1 MKLTN
6 ATKNKTSSFKSKGFK
21 ALLVTQFLGAFN
33 DNAFKLVISL
43 IAVNSFADRAGEGSQ
58 YIALAGVMLVLPFI
72 LFSSYAGFLADR
84 YSKKVIMFWVK
95 VAEVVVMCMG
105 ALVFYFGNIY
115 AMMIVLF
122 LMGTQS
128 ALFSPSKYGIL
139 PEIFTDNELSKAN
152 GVIQLWTFLAMIA
165 GTIVGGQLLDLFDN
179 KAYIASIVFIFAA
192 IIGVLSS
199 RFITDV
205 PSSDSKKSF
214 EINFLKDIYNNI
226 IEIKQSRPLFLCVI
240 GYAYFWFLCALYQMN
255 VLLYAKNMM
264 NISDTLT
271 GLLLASTGIG
281 VATGSVL
288 AGRWSE
294 EKVEFG
300 LVPIGA
306 IGLGVFSLVLG
317 ISFRYY
323 WIILADLFFMGVSC
337 GLFVIPLTAYIQQ
350 KSPAD
355 GKGRILATNNF
366 IAFCSILLSSA
377 MLWLFANILKFNP
390 ALIFIVFG
398 ILSFFVIAYICK
410 LLPEF
415 LLRFLSYIITHTFYK
430 IKIIGRENIPKEGG
444 ALLVCNHVSYNDG
457 SLVLACTQRFIRFM
471 MLREIANNKLL
482 KPFMGIMKVIPVSA
496 TDSPKKIV
504 GSFSRA
510 RNALLAGELVCIFAE
525 GAISRTGNIMEFKKG
540 FERIMKKVDV
550 PIIPVNL
557 DRVWGSIFSF
567 EGGKFFRKVPSRLP
581 YPVTVSFGKPMPPG
595 STAYQVR
602 TAVADLGSEAF
613 KYRLDKKESLPY
625 RFYCQAIKRPFKK
638 CVSDSSGISLTYA
651 KAFIGSLVFSRAINR
666 KCRNDDIVGILLP
679 NSVAASLVNVAI
691 SILGKCPVNLNFT
704 SSEES
709 VTKSIHK
716 CDIKHIYSSK
726 KFVEKTNIKVRDEMI
741 GVEDLRHEVKFFDRI
756 FFLSCFIFL
765 PKFLFRKIC
774 FKDNKEDCLA
784 TVMFSSGSTGEP
796 KGVMLTHTN
805 INSNIEGLY
814 QVFHTQK
821 DDVVMG
827 VVPMFHS
834 FGFTGALW
842 YPLITGMG
850 VVYHNNPL
858 DFKVTG
864 EMIEKHKATLLM
876 ATPTFLMGHIR
887 KCTPEQFASLR
898 YVVTG
903 AEKLKDRIAHAFR
916 KRFNIEPLEGY
927 GCTELSPVVSVNV
940 PDVTDKDMVQ
950 VGNKP
955 GTIGRPLPGITAR
968 VVHPDTFE
976 ELQAGEDGL
985 LLIKGP
991 NVMLGFLG
999 DKENTRKVMHRE
1011 WYITG
1016 DIAMIDDD
1024 GFITIKDR
1032 LSRISKIGGEMVP
1045 HIKIEEE
1052 IHTRLGVSNE
1062 QICAVTSVPDE
1073 RKGESLTVL
1082 YKGDVDLEKLFKE
1095 MANSELS
1102 KLWLPKQGAYHQV
1115 DEIPVLGSGKLD
1127 LKRIKVMA
1135 LEKKGNKK

>member
-1 MKLTN
+1 M
-6 ATKNKTSSFKSKGFK
+6 AETSSFKSKGFK

-43 IAVNSFADRAGEGSQ
+43 IAVNSFSDKEGGGSQ

-84 YSKKVIMFWVK
+84 YSKNVIMFWVK

-105 ALVFYFGNIY
+105 AMAFYFGNIY

-139 PEIFTDNELSKAN
+139 PEIFSDNELSKAN
-152 GVIQLWTFLAMIA
+152 GKIQLWTFLAMIA

-179 KAYIASIVFIFAA
+179 KAHMASIVFIVAA
-192 IIGVLSS
+192 VIGVFSS

-205 PSSDSKKSF
+205 PSSASRKSF
-214 EINFLKDIYNNI
+214 EINFLKDIYHNI
-226 IEIKQSRPLFLCVI
+226 IEIKQSRPLFLCI
-240 GYAYFWFLCALYQMN
+240 AGYAYFWFLCALYQMN

-264 NISDTLT
+264 NVSDTLT
-271 GLLLASTGIG
+271 GFLLASTGIG

-317 ISFRYY
+317 ISFRSY
-323 WIILADLFFMGVSC
+323 WITLADLFFIGVSC
-337 GLFVIPLTAYIQQ
+337 GLFIIPLTSYIQQ
-350 KSPAD
+350 KSPVD

-377 MLWLFANILKFNP
+377 MLWLFANVLKCNP
-390 ALIFIVFG
+390 ALIFIIFG
-398 ILSFFVIAYICK
+398 FLSFFVIAYICK

-415 LLRFLSYIITHTFYK
+415 LLRFALYIITHTLYK
-430 IKIIGRENIPKEGG
+430 VRIIGKENIPKEGG

-471 MLREIANNKLL
+471 LLREIANNKLL
-482 KPFMGIMKVIPVSA
+482 KPFVRIMKVIPVST
-496 TDSPKKIV
+496 TDSPKKIIE
-504 GSFSRA
+504 SFA
-510 RNALLAGELVCIFAE
+510 RVREVLLAGELVCIFAE
-525 GAISRTGNIMEFKKG
+525 GGISRTGNTMEFKRG

-581 YPVTVSFGKPMPPG
+581 YPVTVSFGKPMPSG

-602 TAVADLGSEAF
+602 MAVSELGSEAF
-613 KYRLDKKESLPY
+613 KYRLKKIESLPY

-638 CVSDSSGISLTYA
+638 CVTDSSGKTLNYA
-651 KAFIGSLVFSRAINR
+651 KAFIGALTLSRVINR
-666 KCRNDDIVGILLP
+666 KCKDDTMVGILLP

-709 VTKSIHK
+709 VTKSIQK
-716 CDIKHIYSSK
+716 CGIKHIYSSK
-726 KFVEKTNIKVRDEMI
+726 EFVEKADIKIRDEMI
-741 GVEDLRHEVKFFDRI
+741 WMEDLRQEIKFFDKM
-756 FFLSCFIFL
+756 FSLLCFVFL
-765 PKFLFRKIC
+765 PKFLFRRLC
-774 FKDNKEDCLA
+774 FKDIKEENLA

-796 KGVMLTHTN
+796 KGVMLTHKN

-827 VVPMFHS
+827 VV
-834 FGFTGALW
+834 
-842 YPLITGMG
+842 
-850 VVYHNNPL
+850 
-858 DFKVTG
+858 
-864 EMIEKHKATLLM
+864 
-876 ATPTFLMGHIR
+876 
-887 KCTPEQFASLR
+887 
-898 YVVTG
+898 
-903 AEKLKDRIAHAFR
+903 
-916 KRFNIEPLEGY
+916 
-927 GCTELSPVVSVNV
+927 
-940 PDVTDKDMVQ
+940 
-950 VGNKP
+950 
-955 GTIGRPLPGITAR
+955 
-968 VVHPDTFE
+968 
-976 ELQAGEDGL
+976 
-985 LLIKGP
+985 
-991 NVMLGFLG
+991 
-999 DKENTRKVMHRE
+999 
-1011 WYITG
+1011 
-1016 DIAMIDDD
+1016 
-1024 GFITIKDR
+1024 
-1032 LSRISKIGGEMVP
+1032 
-1045 HIKIEEE
+1045 
-1052 IHTRLGVSNE
+1052 
-1062 QICAVTSVPDE
+1062 
-1073 RKGESLTVL
+1073 
-1082 YKGDVDLEKLFKE
+1082 
-1095 MANSELS
+1095 
-1102 KLWLPKQGAYHQV
+1102 
-1115 DEIPVLGSGKLD
+1115 
-1127 LKRIKVMA
+1127 
-1135 LEKKGNKK
+1135 